1 MLKYIVTFLI
11 VLVAVSAIG
20 YLFFP
25 SNMLAVVGIAS
36 NAQLDF
42 LARTLGAALVA
53 LVPGLWVARQD
64 LTSPL
69 ARAVLLGLVIY
80 LFLGSLVDFLAYTQ
94 ALVNPIALPSIA
106 LRVILGLVILWFM
119 WKQRA

>member
-11 VLVAVSAIG
+11 LLIAVSAIG

-25 SNMLAVVGIAS
+25 SNMLSVVGVVS
-36 NAQLDF
+36 NPQMDF

-53 LVPGLWVARQD
+53 LIPGLWVARNE
-64 LTSPL
+64 LESPV

-80 LFLGSLVDFLAYTQ
+80 LFLGSLVDFYAYTQ
-94 ALVNPIALPSIA
+94 ALVNSISLPSIA
-106 LRVILGLVILWFM
+106 VRVLLGFVILWFM
-119 WKQRA
+119 RKKRA